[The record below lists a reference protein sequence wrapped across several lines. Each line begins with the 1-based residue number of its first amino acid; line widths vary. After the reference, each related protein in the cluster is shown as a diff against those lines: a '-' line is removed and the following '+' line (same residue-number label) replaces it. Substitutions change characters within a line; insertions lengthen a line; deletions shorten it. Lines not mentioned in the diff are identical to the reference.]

1 MAMQQPQ
8 QQDRTRRR
16 EWISALVNQ
25 KVEFPRLVQVSCGE
39 DKKKKATYGEEG
51 GHVEAEE
58 HIGVVEEVADAHG
71 SWWARQSGYSF
82 S

>member
-1 MAMQQPQ
+1 
-8 QQDRTRRR
+8 
-16 EWISALVNQ
+16 VNQ
-25 KVEFPRLVQVSCGE
+25 KVESSKTSSECLVA
-39 DKKKKATYGEEG
+39 KIRKKKATYGEEG

-71 SWWARQSGYSF
+71 SWWTRQSGYSF